1 MATAKTRKTTKTPA
15 ATKRPRKT
23 ARAVTA
29 ATTAAAEP
37 RERTPVVKTATR
49 KAAASD
55 PRAARVAARQ
65 RRLQDQEKAKDARV
79 AKKAAKKATKKVTQ
93 AGPRKQPEKM
103 PAQRLAKPGNEH
115 ELQLAPRFLA
125 PDYQGSGKLKGK
137 RAIITGADSGIGR
150 AVAVLFAREG
160 ADVAV
165 LHLDEHEDAQV
176 TREHVE
182 KEGGRC
188 VVIAGDVRDPRF
200 CNKAV
205 KQVAKAFGGIDIL
218 VNNAAFQLH
227 CHRLEDLEDAHL
239 QETLQTNIG
248 GYIQMARAVLPHL
261 GEGASIINSGS
272 ETGLFGSK
280 SLIDYSATKGAI
292 HAFTKALA
300 TQLLPRGIRVNAVA
314 PGPVWTP
321 LNPADK
327 QAPDVAEFGRDS
339 DMGRA
344 AQPEELSP
352 AYVFLASPITASYIS
367 GVVLPVMGGP
377 HG

>member
-1 MATAKTRKTTKTPA
+1 MATAKKTRKRTTPA
-15 ATKRPRKT
+15 ATS
-23 ARAVTA
+23 
-29 ATTAAAEP
+29 AEP
-37 RERTPVVKTATR
+37 RATRTRTPVVKTATR
-49 KAAASD
+49 KAAATD

-65 RRLQDQEKAKDARV
+65 RRLQDQEKAKDARAA
-79 AKKAAKKATKKVTQ
+79 AKKASKKATKKATQ
-93 AGPRKQPEKM
+93 AGSRKQPETM
-103 PAQRLAKPGNEH
+103 PAQHIAKPGNEH
-115 ELQLAPRFLA
+115 ELDLAPRFLA
-125 PDYQGSGKLKGK
+125 PDYVGSGKLKGK

-165 LHLDEHEDAQV
+165 LHLDEAEDAEV
-176 TREHVE
+176 TRQHVE
-182 KEGGRC
+182 AEGTRC
-188 VVIAGDVRDPRF
+188 VVIAGDVRDPKF

-205 KQVAKAFGGIDIL
+205 KQVAKSFGGIDIL

-227 CHRLEDLEDAHL
+227 CERLEDLEDEHL

-248 GYIQMARAVLPHL
+248 GYIQMARAILPHL
-261 GEGASIINSGS
+261 EEGDCIINTGS

-280 SLIDYSATKGAI
+280 ALIDYSSTKGAI

-300 TQLLPRGIRVNAVA
+300 SQLLPRGIRVNAVA

-327 QAPDVAEFGRDS
+327 QAPDVAEFGKGS
-339 DMGRA
+339 DMGRP

-367 GVVLPVMGGP
+367 GVILPVMGGP
-377 HG
+377 KG